1 MMTIPK
7 QWAPP
12 APGTWSPRAIPT
24 TRNQGSPE
32 ERQAAAGASL
42 SQQRAGSLSEAPR
55 VTVTRLGTSL
65 NKRPEATDGAD

>member
-1 MMTIPK
+1 MTIP
-7 QWAPP
+7 AVGAP

-24 TRNQGSPE
+24 TRNQGSRRK
-32 ERQAAAGASL
+32 RQAVSRGFTVTAESGAA
-42 SQQRAGSLSEAPR
+42 LSEAPR